1 MYEII
6 FLMPRSYSLNVSH
19 PYCRIECS
27 FFSEMP
33 GKLFQVLRE
42 LKEPFPKIPITPD
55 SVYKLLAYLLF
66 NPLCGDFFKHILSSS
81 EVHPV

>member
-6 FLMPRSYSLNVSH
+6 FLMPRSYSLNASH
-19 PYCRIECS
+19 LYCKIECS
-27 FFSEMP
+27 FFSEMS

-42 LKEPFPKIPITPD
+42 VKETFPKIPITPD
-55 SVYKLLAYLLF
+55 SIYKPLVYLLLI
-66 NPLCGDFFKHILSSS
+66 PLCGDFFKHILSSS